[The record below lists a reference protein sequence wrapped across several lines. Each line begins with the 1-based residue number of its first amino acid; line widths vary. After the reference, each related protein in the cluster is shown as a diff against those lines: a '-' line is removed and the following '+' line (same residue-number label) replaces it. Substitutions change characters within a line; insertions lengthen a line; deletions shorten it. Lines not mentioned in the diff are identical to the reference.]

1 MNRPRNGRSTYR
13 SIEEVADAQDLRAVI
28 SAAVATTPIDEQALR
43 HGVWT
48 YVGAERHAGA
58 APGHVIMALTD
69 MVEDARID
77 PPSVRQELL
86 RRVIL
91 WSVEAYFGHLGGDV
105 MGRDGQAFSD
115 VAMQPSSDEPPTG

>member
-1 MNRPRNGRSTYR
+1 MSRPGNGRTAYR

-28 SAAVATTPIDEQALR
+28 SAAVSATPIDEDSLR

-58 APGHVIMALTD
+58 APGHVIMALTELVD
-69 MVEDARID
+69 GASVA
-77 PPSVRQELL
+77 PQAVRQELL

-105 MGRDGQAFSD
+105 MGRNGQAFSD
-115 VAMQPSSDEPPTG
+115 LSAKPPGDEPSTM